1 MAERIVRLSLDLP
14 ASIKKEFHKLAIDR
28 GLNQKELILSLITRE
43 LSKELETKTDT
54 SGDK

>member
-1 MAERIVRLSLDLP
+1 MAERTVRISLDLP